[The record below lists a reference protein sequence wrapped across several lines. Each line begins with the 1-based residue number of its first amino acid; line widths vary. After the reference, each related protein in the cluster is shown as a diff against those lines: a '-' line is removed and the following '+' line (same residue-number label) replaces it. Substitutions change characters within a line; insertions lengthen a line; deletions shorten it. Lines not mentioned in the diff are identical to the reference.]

1 MRTLTEGIRWTIR
14 PGSGD
19 LPVGQFDAQ
28 NLLPNGNG
36 IPSLASSVVGISK
49 PNARDEESPAYL
61 DSREMRRMSMRERQV
76 SALRNIG
83 E

>member
-1 MRTLTEGIRWTIR
+1 MQTVQIRTEGIKWMIR

-28 NLLPNGNG
+28 NLLPNGSG
-36 IPSLASSVVGISK
+36 RAVDEADLAWGRAPGEV
-49 PNARDEESPAYL
+49 DYL
-61 DSREMRRMSMRERQV
+61 AVER
-76 SALRNIG
+76 G